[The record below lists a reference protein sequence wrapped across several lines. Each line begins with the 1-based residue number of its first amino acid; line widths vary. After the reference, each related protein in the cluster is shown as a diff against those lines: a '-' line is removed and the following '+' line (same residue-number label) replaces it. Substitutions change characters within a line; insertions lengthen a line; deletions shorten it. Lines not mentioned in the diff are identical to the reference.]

1 LHFNGLWRNSDKCL
15 QAQPPRPAPDR
26 PLSRPPQAGRRLA
39 CAVAVA
45 RARWKPR
52 LEGSAM
58 TSPQRFINRM
68 IVFLVLA
75 AIAVAFAY
83 EIIWR
88 IFFYNPLLN
97 SLILGVLLV
106 GIIYIFRRV
115 LSVKPEIRWIEAFRT
130 SQPGFSLQA
139 APRLLAPV
147 ASVLGEQER
156 RGRVMLPAMSVR
168 YLLDSISARL
178 DESRDISRYQIGL
191 LIFLGLLGTFW
202 GLLETIGSVSG
213 VINGLSVGEGDL
225 VVMFDELK
233 AGLAAPMTGMGT
245 AFSSSLFG
253 LAGSLVLG
261 FLDLQ
266 ANQAQNGFYNEME
279 EWLSGLTRLTSAD
292 HGHGSDV
299 NVPAY
304 VQAMLEQT
312 AENLE
317 NLQRTVARS
326 EENQATVHSGLI
338 ALTERLTALGDQ
350 IATEQ
355 ALLARLISSQEE
367 LRPLLGRLAESDG
380 GGFDEATR
388 HHIRNMDVYLARIL
402 DETVQGRSQMTH
414 ELRSE
419 IKLVARTIAAA
430 AGEPRALSG

>member
-1 LHFNGLWRNSDKCL
+1 
-15 QAQPPRPAPDR
+15 
-26 PLSRPPQAGRRLA
+26 
-39 CAVAVA
+39 
-45 RARWKPR
+45 
-52 LEGSAM
+52 M
-58 TSPQRFINRM
+58 NRM
-68 IVFLVLA
+68 ILFLVLA
-75 AIAVAFAY
+75 ALAVAFAY
-83 EIIWR
+83 EIVWR
-88 IFFYNPLLN
+88 IFLYNPVLN
-97 SLILGVLLV
+97 GLILGILLV
-106 GIIYIFRRV
+106 GIFYIFRRV
-115 LSVKPEIRWIEAFRT
+115 ISIKPEIRWIEAFRT

-147 ASVLGEQER
+147 ASALGEQER
-156 RGRVMLPAMSVR
+156 RGRIMLPAMSVR
-168 YLLDSISARL
+168 YLLDSINARL

-202 GLLETIGSVSG
+202 GLLETIGSVSQ

-225 VVMFDELK
+225 VVV
-233 AGLAAPMTGMGT
+233 LAGMGT

-266 ANQAQNGFYNEME
+266 ANQAQNSFYNEME
-279 EWLSGLTRLTSAD
+279 EWLSGLTRLTGRD
-292 HGHGSDV
+292 PGHVTGEV
-299 NVPAY
+299 NIPAY

-317 NLQRTVARS
+317 NLQRAVARS
-326 EENQATVHSGLI
+326 EENQGTVHSGLI

-367 LRPLLGRLAESDG
+367 LRPLLGRLVDCES

-388 HHIRNMDVYLARIL
+388 NHIRNMDVYLARIL

-419 IKLVARTIAAA
+419 IKMVARTIAAV
-430 AGEPRALSG
+430 AGDPRALSG

>member
-1 LHFNGLWRNSDKCL
+1 
-15 QAQPPRPAPDR
+15 
-26 PLSRPPQAGRRLA
+26 
-39 CAVAVA
+39 
-45 RARWKPR
+45 
-52 LEGSAM
+52 M

-68 IVFLVLA
+68 IIFLVLSAA
-75 AIAVAFAY
+75 AIAFAY
-83 EIIWR
+83 DVVWR
-88 IFFYNPLLN
+88 IYLYNPVLN
-97 SLILGVLLV
+97 GLILAILLL
-106 GIIYIFRRV
+106 GIVYIFRRAFGI
-115 LSVKPEIRWIEAFRT
+115 KPEIRWIEAFRT
-130 SQPGFSLQA
+130 SHPGFSLQA

-147 ASVLGEQER
+147 ASALGEQER

-168 YLLDSISARL
+168 HLLDSISTRL

-202 GLLETIGSVSG
+202 GLTETISSVSE

-225 VVMFDELK
+225 VVVFDELK
-233 AGLAAPMTGMGT
+233 AGLAAPMAGMGT

-266 ANQAQNGFYNEME
+266 ANQAQNSFYNEME
-279 EWLSGLTRLTSAD
+279 EWLSGLTRLTA
-292 HGHGSDV
+292 SDPSHATGDV
-299 NVPAY
+299 SIPAY

-312 AENLE
+312 AENLD

-338 ALTERLTALGDQ
+338 ALTERLSALGDQ

-367 LRPLLGRLAESDG
+367 LRPLLGRLVETES

-388 HHIRNMDVYLARIL
+388 NHIRNMDVYLARIL

-419 IKLVARTIAAA
+419 IKMVARTIAAV
-430 AGEPRALSG
+430 AGEPRAVSG